1 WQIENIYQFAHRVF
15 GLQLLDP
22 TIYFIDYLPSEIH
35 IVDVFLTVT
44 VALTLSL
51 LATLYP
57 ALKAAKVQPAHVLGQ
72 R

>member
-1 WQIENIYQFAHRVF
+1 
-15 GLQLLDP
+15 
-22 TIYFIDYLPSEIH
+22 
-35 IVDVFLTVT
+35 

-57 ALKAAKVQPAHVLGQ
+57 ALKAAKVQPAQVLGQ